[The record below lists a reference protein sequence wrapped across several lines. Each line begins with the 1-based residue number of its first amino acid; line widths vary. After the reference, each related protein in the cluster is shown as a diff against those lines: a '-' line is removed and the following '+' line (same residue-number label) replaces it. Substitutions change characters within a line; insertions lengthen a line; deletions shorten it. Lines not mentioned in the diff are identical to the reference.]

1 MIVGSRIKSARKALG
16 LTQKELGEKLNLSKP
31 TICCYEK
38 ETRGINIDTLI
49 KLTEVLG
56 VTADYLLV
64 IDTYV
69 ESKNDNKIKTMT
81 NEEIKFIEELRKDD
95 IVYEILFNDPIRGAN
110 LVKKKI
116 G

>member
-56 VTADYLLV
+56 VTADYLLG
-64 IDTYV
+64 IDSYV
-69 ESKNDNKIKTMT
+69 ESQDKRCVKSMT
-81 NEEIKFIEELRKDD
+81 QEEIMFIEELRKDEV
-95 IVYEILFNDPIRGAN
+95 IYEFLFNDPFRGAE
-110 LVKKKI
+110 LIKKKL